1 MLDVHDVVVVVVIV
15 VAGIAVALHVD
26 GIVFFVLLL
35 KDVHLPMSAKR
46 NDHPKM
52 HPNFHLSPDQCNHST
67 ITSTCCCY
75 SYCVSIQLG
84 HE

>member
-52 HPNFHLSPDQCNHST
+52 HPNFHLHVLAIVRKNT
-67 ITSTCCCY
+67 ISDY
-75 SYCVSIQLG
+75 R
-84 HE
+84 